1 MYGCQAFVHVPKE
14 KRSKLDSKSQEC
26 IFLGY
31 GEDKYGFRLWD
42 PIAKNIVRSQ
52 DVVFNETKFP
62 ALQSAP
68 QESIVE
74 DFIPMPLFNENNS
87 SLQSQSQ
94 S

>member
-31 GEDKYGFRLWD
+31 GEDQYGFQLWD
-42 PIAKNIVRSQ
+42 PVAKKIVRSR

-62 ALQSAP
+62 ALQSVL
-68 QESIVE
+68 QERVVE
-74 DFIPMPLFNENNS
+74 DFIAMLLFNENT
-87 SLQSQSQ
+87 SLN
-94 S
+94 